1 LETQKINEEKERMK
15 KEKDD
20 EDEDNRRSGADEK
33 LKVAG
38 SR

>member
-1 LETQKINEEKERMK
+1 LETQKINEERRNN

-20 EDEDNRRSGADEK
+20 EDGDSRRSGADKK

-38 SR
+38 GR